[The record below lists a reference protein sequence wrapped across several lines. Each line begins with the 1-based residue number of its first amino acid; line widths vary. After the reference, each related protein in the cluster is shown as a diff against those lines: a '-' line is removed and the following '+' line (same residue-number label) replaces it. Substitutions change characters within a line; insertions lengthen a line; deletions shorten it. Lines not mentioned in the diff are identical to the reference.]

1 VPELAL
7 PLSPFSESSSRAE
20 RRFPIDCIRLQAAIS
35 NLAFKR
41 NWKKAEQLSLR
52 SRARAFSMLNILE
65 GEYITCV
72 REKNLHEETCKNMV
86 TIGNEML
93 TDENFRTNLK
103 KSGLLSKFKRAV
115 KNRKSFC
122 EGTQG
127 EFPFFKVISHRS
139 QYVVAMGY
147 TGFWGGFHAIFNQ
160 YLDKSVP
167 KSFSLS
173 EIRKTEK
180 LLKTEQSSVSN
191 NLFKLYSV
199 IRKGNRDHMLDTS
212 LDILHSQEFNVVK
225 LSARC
230 ASICVLTC
238 AVLNGEIDGDAKKL
252 GQLDL
257 IAGKLARSWILLI
270 VWALYVAYL
279 ALLTDGDTRFQ
290 QTVKAVRKLPFLIK
304 KKRAKLVSPKTLS
317 SEGPNYDGKY
327 LQINGFVKNMTTKR
341 TQDGKF
347 LNLFEVYEHG
357 SEEAS
362 VKVAVIFEH
371 MGHRGL
377 VNTSY
382 VELYGIWKETSPLAD
397 TPVLQLERLKISELA
412 KRSGFE
418 YMVKSVRPWFDY
430 YPNSYHAYWSVRPQK
445 TAGSGP
451 GSMLTGAGE
460 LIVIDPFSSGMEEG

>member
-1 VPELAL
+1 MSDLAL
-7 PLSPFSESSSRAE
+7 PLSAFSASSSRAE
-20 RRFPIDCIRLQAAIS
+20 RRFPIDCIRLQAAMS
-35 NLAFKR
+35 DLAFKR

-52 SRARAFSMLNILE
+52 SRARAFSMLSILE
-65 GEYITCV
+65 GEHRTCV
-72 REKNLHEETCKNMV
+72 REKNLHVETCKNIV

-93 TDENFRTNLK
+93 TDENFVTKLK
-103 KSGLLSKFKRAV
+103 KSGLLSEFKRAV
-115 KNRKSFC
+115 KNRKSSC
-122 EGTQG
+122 EGIRG
-127 EFPFFKVISHRS
+127 EFPFFKVISEHS

-160 YLDKSVP
+160 YIDKSVP
-167 KSFSLS
+167 KSFSLP
-173 EIRKTEK
+173 EIRKIEK
-180 LLKTEQSSVSN
+180 MLKTEQSSVSN

-212 LDILHSQEFNVVK
+212 RDILHSQEFNIFK
-225 LSARC
+225 LSAHC
-230 ASICVLTC
+230 ASICVLTS

-257 IAGKLARSWILLI
+257 LAGKLARSWILLI

-279 ALLTDGDTRFQ
+279 GLLTDGDTRFQ

-327 LQINGFVKNMTTKR
+327 VQINGFVKNMTTKR

-357 SEEAS
+357 SDKA
-362 VKVAVIFEH
+362 VRVAVIFEH

-397 TPVLQLERLKISELA
+397 RPVLQLERLKISELGE
-412 KRSGFE
+412 RSGFE
-418 YMVKSVRPWFDY
+418 YMVKTVRPWFDF

-460 LIVIDPFSSGMEEG
+460 LIVIDPFSSGRGER